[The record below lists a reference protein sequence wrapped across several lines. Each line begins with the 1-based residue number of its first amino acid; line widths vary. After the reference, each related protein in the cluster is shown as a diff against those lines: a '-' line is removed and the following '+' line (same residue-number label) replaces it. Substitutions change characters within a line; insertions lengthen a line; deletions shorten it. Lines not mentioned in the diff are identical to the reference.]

1 MINMKVVAFLPVKGS
16 SERIK
21 NKNVSLLN
29 GKPLFLHTLEK
40 LMKCPFLDGVYLDTE
55 MDSIY
60 EMGKYTGAT
69 YLKRDP
75 ALATNKT
82 DGHSL
87 FYNEAIKVE
96 ADIYVQILCTSPFIK
111 PSTIERGINILKDH
125 GDEYDSVVLIK
136 RDKQYTWN
144 DAGPNYNREHIPNS
158 VDLPDTIIE
167 TMGLYITNRDIAI
180 NKKRRYGMHPY
191 LLEAEPI
198 EATDVN
204 YPLEFEFAEVI
215 SKGLKSMENRKLVF
229 LKKLVNSAMLS
240 DVLDDFGLS
249 NNVISGLHCNIDGTK
264 IFGRAR
270 TLRIRKL
277 NDGED
282 FHGIYDALKS
292 YSEISDNDIIVVEN
306 ECPDYAYFGELNTML
321 SIRSGASATI
331 IGGATRDRDS
341 VIKMGFPVFSK
352 GYNSKDVRKR
362 ATLDSYNRT
371 ISIDGVEISPSDLVF
386 ADNDGVI
393 VIPSRYEKEIIQ
405 AIIEKVQM
413 ENDVAT
419 EIAKSTDPLEI
430 VDKIGAF

>member
-1 MINMKVVAFLPVKGS
+1 MKVVVFLPVKGT

-21 NKNVSLLN
+21 NKNISLLN

-40 LMKCPFLDGVYLDTE
+40 LVKCPFFDEVFLDTE
-55 MDSIY
+55 MDAIY
-60 EMGKYTGAT
+60 DMGKHTGCT

-75 ALATNKT
+75 ALASNKT

-87 FYNEAIKVE
+87 FYNEAKKVD
-96 ADIYVQILCTSPFIK
+96 ADIYVQILGTSPFIK
-111 PSTIERGINILKDH
+111 PSTIERGINILKEH
-125 GDEYDSVVLIK
+125 GDEYDSVVLVK

-144 DAGPNYNREHIPNS
+144 ADGPAYDREHIPNS
-158 VDLPDTIIE
+158 KDLPDTIIE
-167 TMGLYITNRDIAI
+167 TMGLYITNKHVAI
-180 NKKRRYGMHPY
+180 DMKRRYGLKPY
-191 LLEAEPI
+191 LLDAEPI

-204 YPLEFEFAEVI
+204 YPLDFEYAEVI
-215 SKGLKSMENRKLVF
+215 SKGLKAIENRRLEF

-240 DVLDDFGLS
+240 DVLDDLGFT
-249 NNVISGLHCNIDGTK
+249 NNVISGLRCNIDGTK

-277 NDGED
+277 EDGED
-282 FHGIYDALKS
+282 FHGIYDALRS

-306 ECPDYAYFGELNTML
+306 ECPDFAYFGELNTML

-331 IGGATRDRDS
+331 VGGVTRDRDS

-362 ATLDSYNRT
+362 ATLDSFNRT
-371 ISIDGVEISPSDLVF
+371 ICIDGVSISPSDLVF
-386 ADNDGVI
+386 ADNDGVV
-393 VIPSRYEKEIIQ
+393 VIPANHEREIIQ

-419 EIAKSTDPLEI
+419 EIAKSTDPMEI
-430 VDKIGAF
+430 VEKIGEF

>member
-1 MINMKVVAFLPVKGS
+1 MKTVVFLPVKGT

-21 NKNVSLLN
+21 NKNTSLLN

-40 LMKCPFLDGVYLDTE
+40 LVKCSFIDEVFLDTE

-60 EMGKYTGAT
+60 EMGKYTGCT

-75 ALATNKT
+75 ALASNKT

-87 FYNEAIKVE
+87 FYNEAKKVD
-96 ADIYVQILCTSPFIK
+96 ADIYVQILGTSPFIK
-111 PSTIERGINILKDH
+111 PSTIEKGINILKEH
-125 GDEYDSVVLIK
+125 GEEYDSVVLVK
-136 RDKQYTWN
+136 RDKQYTWDDN
-144 DAGPNYNREHIPNS
+144 GPVYDREHIPNS
-158 VDLPDTIIE
+158 KDLPDTIIE
-167 TMGLYITNRDIAI
+167 TMGLYITNKTVALGM
-180 NKKRRYGMHPY
+180 KRRYGVKPY
-191 LLEAEPI
+191 LLDAEPI

-204 YPLEFEFAEVI
+204 YPLDFEYAEVI
-215 SKGLKSMENRKLVF
+215 SKGLKSIENRRLEF
-229 LKKLVNSAMLS
+229 LKKLINSAMLS
-240 DVLDDFGLS
+240 DVLDDHGFT
-249 NNVISGLHCNIDGTK
+249 NNVISGLRCNIEGTK

-277 NDGED
+277 EDGED

-306 ECPDYAYFGELNTML
+306 ECPEYAYFGELNTML

-331 IGGATRDRDS
+331 VGGVTRDRDS

-362 ATLDSYNRT
+362 ATLDSFNRT
-371 ISIDGVEISPSDLVF
+371 ICIDGVSISPSDLVF
-386 ADNDGVI
+386 ADNDGV
-393 VIPSRYEKEIIQ
+393 VIIPANHEKDIIQ
-405 AIIEKVQM
+405 SIIEKVQM

-419 EIAKSTDPLEI
+419 EIAKSTDPMEI
-430 VDKIGAF
+430 VNKIGEF